1 VARSDRPL
9 DTHRKEKLAL
19 NCNVSM
25 EDVISAPDA
34 DSIYDIPLNFEK
46 DNISERILEKLSL
59 PIRNKKIKNE
69 AWKKMVDTIKH
80 PIHHLTDD
88 EIDHLIYGLEW
99 KYPLSA
105 SRGIYN
111 MGTSYEFANIKAVGH
126 EFDSAVFRL
135 MTAINEKYGFKLN
148 SCLLNYYEDGSVM
161 INHHRDNCYRLHGGY
176 DNAIVVSV
184 SYYATRTMEFMSLNK
199 KEIKRI
205 KLDHADILL
214 MGPGCQKYYSH
225 AITKDSK
232 AEGHRINLTFR
243 EFI

>member
-1 VARSDRPL
+1 M
-9 DTHRKEKLAL
+9 L
-19 NCNVSM
+19 NQ
-25 EDVISAPDA
+25 
-34 DSIYDIPLNFEK
+34 
-46 DNISERILEKLSL
+46 SELKFLE
-59 PIRNKKIKNE
+59 
-69 AWKKMVDTIKH
+69 VDQ
-80 PIHHLTDD
+80 IHHLTDD
-88 EIDHLIYGLEW
+88 EIDHLIYDLEW

-184 SYYATRTMEFMSLNK
+184 SYYASRTMEFMSLNK

-205 KLDHADILL
+205 KLKHADILL

-225 AITKDSK
+225 AIPKDSK

-243 EFI
+243 EFIN